1 MTENT
6 NRQAEQTQLIEIAR
20 QEAWIK
26 TPFSYIKPGAKLTL
40 LQTDTMLMVS
50 DHLQEYIGDYFNL
63 GLNRA
68 DVKPRAL
75 FSKYMLEHGIPPFK
89 IYLAD
94 MGINPSH
101 YKSVREAVA
110 EMNMLVDHPELDE
123 NGRPTG
129 HIIYSP
135 VFTKFRVPQ
144 TGDFY
149 RKTND
154 QGEVVVDSARH
165 YGYIEV
171 EINKDVAQYAFDMS
185 QGYANHPKLI
195 ARYASKQSTP
205 KLYFK
210 LLELMGKD
218 RRAKVK
224 LTMQEI
230 KRALGFEPFKDEK
243 TGEWIVPYAKFAHF
257 KTKVLDAVKDDL
269 DRMARENHTDITFD
283 YVPVYLNGR
292 KRGDPD
298 YIEFTIMSTDLGIG
312 YSLLTRKD
320 TPATGEA
327 KKRTQAVEGDLFAT
341 GVPSGSC
348 VPLVASDQRSSAPAG
363 MTAEQ
368 AQDSWQR
375 CYVDF
380 KAQLGLSG
388 ADVWFREY
396 KDGVVTFNYERSK
409 PELVDRLTNGT
420 DGETFAAIVKKYFG
434 QNIVIKYRQSGC

>member
-1 MTENT
+1 MMDKTM
-6 NRQAEQTQLIEIAR
+6 NRQTEQTQLMEIAR
-20 QEAWIK
+20 QEVWNK
-26 TPFSYIKPGAKLTL
+26 TPFSYIRSGTKLTL
-40 LQTDTMLMVS
+40 LQQDTMLMVS
-50 DHLQEYIGDYFNL
+50 DHLQQYVKSYFDL
-63 GLNRA
+63 GLNHA

-101 YKSVREAVA
+101 YKSVREAIA

-123 NGRPTG
+123 SGRPTG
-129 HIIYSP
+129 HIVFSP

-154 QGEVVVDSARH
+154 HGELVVDSARH
-165 YGYIEV
+165 YGYVEV

-224 LTMQEI
+224 LTIAEI
-230 KRALGFEPFKDEK
+230 KKALGFEPFKDEK
-243 TGEWIVPYAKFAHF
+243 TGEWVVPYQKFAHF
-257 KTKVLDAVKDDL
+257 KTKVLDAVKADL
-269 DRMARENHTDITFD
+269 DRMAGDNHTDITFT
-283 YVPVYLNGR
+283 YEAVYLNGR

-327 KKRTQAVEGDLFAT
+327 KERKREAVQQELFADEPKPQVQDFVA
-341 GVPSGSC
+341 GEGSGLWARLMADYDGAAR
-348 VPLVASDQRSSAPAG
+348 PLLVR
-363 MTAEQ
+363 AE
-368 AQDSWQR
+368 
-375 CYVDF
+375 Y
-380 KAQLGLSG
+380 LGLQDG
-388 ADVWFREY
+388 AFLVSVSENDDRQWRTID
-396 KDGVVTFNYERSK
+396 DGS
-409 PELVDRLTNGT
+409 LQQMG
-420 DGETFAAIVKKYFG
+420 
-434 QNIVIKYRQSGC
+434 RQILSLPSFMPSIRRTVRR

>member
-1 MTENT
+1 MDKKT
-6 NRQAEQTQLIEIAR
+6 NQQTEQTQLIEIAR
-20 QEAWIK
+20 QEVWNK
-26 TPFSYIKPGAKLTL
+26 TPFSYIRSGAKLTL

-50 DHLQEYIGDYFNL
+50 DHLQQYVKNYFDL

-75 FSKYMLEHGIPPFK
+75 FSKYMLEHGIPPFR
-89 IYLAD
+89 INLAD

-101 YKSVREAVA
+101 YKSVREAIA
-110 EMNMLVDHPELDE
+110 EMNMLVDHPELDDS
-123 NGRPTG
+123 GRPTG

-154 QGEVVVDSARH
+154 QGEVVIDSARH

-230 KRALGFEPFKDEK
+230 KRALGFEPFKDNK
-243 TGEWIVPYAKFAHF
+243 SGEWIVPYAKFAHF
-257 KTKVLDAVKDDL
+257 KTKVLDAVKADL
-269 DRMARENHTDITFD
+269 DRMAAENHTDITFD
-283 YVPVYLNGR
+283 YEAVYLNGR

-312 YSLLTRKD
+312 YSLLTKKD

-327 KKRTQAVEGDLFAT
+327 KERKREAIQQELFAEET
-341 GVPSGSC
+341 IEQKADYEAGAGVNLWRQLLSGYDGPAKS
-348 VPLVASDQRSSAPAG
+348 LLAS
-363 MTAEQ
+363 AE
-368 AQDSWQR
+368 
-375 CYVDF
+375 Y
-380 KAQLGLSG
+380 LGL
-388 ADVWFREY
+388 
-396 KDGVVTFNYERSK
+396 KDGAFFVRIMDDDEQEWHTIDDGYLQQMGR
-409 PELVDRLTNGT
+409 RLLNLPSFMPSIRRTM
-420 DGETFAAIVKKYFG
+420 K
-434 QNIVIKYRQSGC
+434 R

>member
-1 MTENT
+1 MTEKM
-6 NRQAEQTQLIEIAR
+6 NRQAQQTQLMEIAR
-20 QEAWIK
+20 QEVWNK
-26 TPFSYIKPGAKLTL
+26 TPFSYIRTGSKLTL
-40 LQTDTMLMVS
+40 LQQDTMLMVS
-50 DHLQEYIGDYFNL
+50 DYLQQYIRNYFDL

-68 DVKPRAL
+68 DMRPRPL
-75 FSKYMLEHGIPPFK
+75 FTKYLLEHGIPPFK

-101 YKSVREAVA
+101 YKSVREAIE
-110 EMNMLVDHPELDE
+110 EMNMLVEHQELNE
-123 NGRPTG
+123 QGKPTG
-129 HIIYSP
+129 GTVFSP

-154 QGEVVVDSARH
+154 QGNVIVDSARH

-195 ARYASKQSTP
+195 ARYATKQSTP

-210 LLELMGKD
+210 LQELMGKD

-224 LTMQEI
+224 LTVQEI
-230 KRALGFEPFKDEK
+230 KRALGFDTFKDK
-243 TGEWIVPYAKFAHF
+243 RTGEWIVPYAKFAHF

-269 DRMARENHTDITFD
+269 DRMAHENHTDITFT

-312 YSLLTRKD
+312 YSLLTKKD

-327 KKRTQAVEGDLFAT
+327 KERKQPVEGDLFSSS
-341 GVPSGSC
+341 VPSGS
-348 VPLVASDQRSSAPAG
+348 PAG
-363 MTAEQ
+363 LTAEQ
-368 AQDSWQR
+368 AQDAWQR

-388 ADVWFREY
+388 ADVWFMEY
-396 KDGVVTFNYERSK
+396 KDGVVAFNYERSK

-420 DGETFAAIVKKYFG
+420 DGETFAAIVKKHFG
-434 QNIVIKYRQSGC
+434 KNIVIKYRQSGC

>member
-1 MTENT
+1 MTGKMET
-6 NRQAEQTQLIEIAR
+6 QAERTQLMEIAR
-20 QEAWIK
+20 QEVWNK
-26 TPFSYIKPGAKLTL
+26 TPFSYLRTGKKLTL
-40 LQTDTMLMVS
+40 LQIDTMLMVS
-50 DHLQEYIGDYFNL
+50 DYLQQYIRDYFDL

-68 DVKPRAL
+68 DAKPRAL
-75 FSKYMLEHGIPPFK
+75 FTKYMLEHGIPPFR

-94 MGINPSH
+94 MNIDPAN
-101 YKSVREAVA
+101 YKVVRKAIE
-110 EMNMLVDHPELDE
+110 EMNVLVDHPELDE
-123 NGRPTG
+123 GGRPTG
-129 HIIYSP
+129 NIIYSP
-135 VFTKFRVPQ
+135 VFTKFLVPQ

-149 RKTND
+149 RKRNE
-154 QGEVVVDSARH
+154 QGEVVVESTRH
-165 YGYIEV
+165 SGYIEV

-210 LLELMGKD
+210 LQELMGKD
-218 RRAKVK
+218 KRAKVS
-224 LTMQEI
+224 LTVQEI
-230 KRALGFEPFKDEK
+230 KRTLGFEPFKDK
-243 TGEWIVPYAKFAHF
+243 QTQEWVVPYQKFAHF
-257 KTKVLDAVKDDL
+257 KSKVLDAVKDDL
-269 DRMARENHTDITFD
+269 DRMAKDNHTDITFD
-283 YVPVYLNGR
+283 YEPVYLNGR

-298 YIEFTIMSTDLGIG
+298 FIEFAIMSTDLGIG
-312 YSLLTRKD
+312 YSLLTKKD
-320 TPATGEA
+320 TPATGDA

-341 GVPSGSC
+341 SVPSGSC

-368 AQDSWQR
+368 ARDAWQR

-388 ADVWFREY
+388 ADVWFMEY

-434 QNIVIKYRQSGC
+434 QNIVIKFRQSGC

>member
-1 MTENT
+1 MNQTT
-6 NRQAEQTQLIEIAR
+6 NIQAEHTQLMEIAR
-20 QEAWIK
+20 QEVWNK
-26 TPFSYIKPGAKLTL
+26 TPFSYIQTGTNLTL

-50 DHLQEYIGDYFNL
+50 DHIQEYIRNYFDL

-101 YKSVREAVA
+101 YKTVRDAID
-110 EMNMLVDHPELDE
+110 EMNMLVPHPEFDD
-123 NGRPTG
+123 NGKPTG

-135 VFTKFRVPQ
+135 VFTKFRVPM

-149 RKTND
+149 RKRDD
-154 QGEVVVDSARH
+154 QGEIIVESARH
-165 YGYIEV
+165 SGYIEV

-185 QGYANHPKLI
+185 QGYATHPKLI
-195 ARYASKQSTP
+195 ARYATKQSTP

-210 LLELMGKD
+210 LQELMGKD

-224 LTMQEI
+224 LTIPEI
-230 KRALGFEPFKDEK
+230 KRALGFEPFKDKK
-243 TGEWIVPYAKFAHF
+243 TDEWIVPYAKFAHF
-257 KTKVLDAVKDDL
+257 KTKILDAVKEDL

-283 YVPVYLNGR
+283 YAPVYLNGR

-312 YSLLTRKD
+312 YSLLTKKD

-327 KKRTQAVEGDLFAT
+327 KERRKEAVQQDIFEQEQHQQAWRDCITEVVGAAKEELAKESFRSLAFENYDTETHTILLQVTSRQHYEWMETDRVRTWF
-341 GVPSGSC
+341 
-348 VPLVASDQRSSAPAG
+348 
-363 MTAEQ
+363 
-368 AQDSWQR
+368 
-375 CYVDF
+375 Y
-380 KAQLGLSG
+380 AQLKRHFPDIEVL
-388 ADVWFREY
+388 
-396 KDGVVTFNYERSK
+396 NYRVPK
-409 PELVDRLTNGT
+409 N
-420 DGETFAAIVKKYFG
+420 
-434 QNIVIKYRQSGC
+434 